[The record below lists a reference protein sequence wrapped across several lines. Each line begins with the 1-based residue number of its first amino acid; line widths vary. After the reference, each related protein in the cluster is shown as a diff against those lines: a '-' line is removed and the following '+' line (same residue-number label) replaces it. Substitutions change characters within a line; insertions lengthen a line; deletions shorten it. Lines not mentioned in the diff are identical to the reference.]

1 MKIAIIIH
9 NNKGQTK
16 YIADKLS
23 KSYKNSEV
31 EIIELVPIENDSNQT
46 VELEFYPNF
55 EDYDK
60 VFIGA
65 PLIKGELSPVMEEF
79 LLRLPHSENQVVT
92 GFITQF
98 SLSSSKKGLIARDR
112 MIELCVS
119 KNIKVLEV
127 ENIKWL
133 NPFLGADI

>member
-79 LLRLPHSENQVVT
+79 LLKLPTFENQVVT

>member
-1 MKIAIIIH
+1 MNIAIIIH
-9 NNKGQTK
+9 NHKGQTK

-23 KSYKNSEV
+23 KSYKNSNV
-31 EIIELVPIENDSNQT
+31 KIIQLSPVFNDDQSLSH
-46 VELEFYPNF
+46 LESYPSLS
-55 EDYDK
+55 DYDK

-65 PLIKGELSPVMEEF
+65 PLIKGKLSPVMEEF
-79 LLRLPHSENQVVT
+79 LLKLPHFENQVVT

-98 SLSSSKKGLIARDR
+98 SLFTNKQGLKARDQ
-112 MIELCVS
+112 MIKLCIT

>member
-31 EIIELVPIENDSNQT
+31 EIIELVPIENDSNQA

-79 LLRLPHSENQVVT
+79 LLRLPHLENQVVT

>member
-1 MKIAIIIH
+1 MKIGIIIH

-23 KSYKNSEV
+23 NSYKKSDV
-31 EIIELVPIENDSNQT
+31 EIIELKPIENEDKEVVS
-46 VELEFYPNF
+46 LEAYPSF
-55 EDYDK
+55 SDFDK
-60 VFIGA
+60 IFIGA
-65 PLIKGELSPVMEEF
+65 PLIKGKLSPVMEEF
-79 LLRLPHSENQVVT
+79 LLKLPQSENQVVT

-98 SLSSSKKGLIARDR
+98 SLFSNKKGLIARDR
-112 MIELCVS
+112 MIELCVT